1 VSVELPARPVALTV
15 AGSDSGGGAGIQAD
29 LRTFACLGVF
39 GTSAVTAVTAQNLA
53 GVRDVVAIPP
63 ASVRAQ
69 IEAVVEGFPLRA
81 VKTGM
86 LWSAAIVEEV
96 AALVAA
102 GALPAPVVDP
112 VMVAT
117 SGARLLEADAV
128 AAYESL
134 LFPRARVITP
144 NLDEA
149 ALLLGGVI
157 AADGLETAARA
168 LADRYACPVLLKGGH
183 AVGDPVDVLCLQGHI
198 HVHRNERVA
207 GVNTHGSGCT
217 LSAAIVAGL
226 AHGLALEDACE
237 AAIAYLQRA
246 LRAPLTLEY
255 GERLIGL
262 PGVGPT

>member
-1 VSVELPARPVALTV
+1 MSVEQPARPVALTV

-39 GTSAVTAVTAQNLA
+39 GTSAITAVTAQNLA

-63 ASVRAQ
+63 ASVRAE

-149 ALLLGGVI
+149 ALLLGDVI
-157 AADGLETAARA
+157 AADGLEAAARA

-183 AVGDPVDVLCLQGHI
+183 AEGDPVDVLCLRAHI

-207 GVNTHGSGCT
+207 V
-217 LSAAIVAGL
+217 LEAVATP
-226 AHGLALEDACE
+226 A
-237 AAIAYLQRA
+237 RA
-246 LRAPLTLEY
+246 LSLDDHARNVVSARSLGISALQLDEAGDWAEELATCLAECGRA
-255 GERLIGL
+255 
-262 PGVGPT
+262 V